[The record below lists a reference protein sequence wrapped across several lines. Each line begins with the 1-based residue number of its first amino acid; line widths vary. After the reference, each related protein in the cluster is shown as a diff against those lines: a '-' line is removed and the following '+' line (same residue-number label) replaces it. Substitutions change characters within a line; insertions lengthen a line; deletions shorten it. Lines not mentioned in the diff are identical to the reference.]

1 LPAVVALLF
10 FAFIFS
16 YYPFREKLQFDSDEG
31 LNLMR
36 SMLVTLG
43 HPLYSEVSSD
53 QPPLFTQMLALLF
66 RLTGFE
72 VNPARFLVLL
82 FAALVVWSGAQFLEI
97 TWGHLAAILFLP
109 LAIMLPQYLRL
120 STSVMIGVPSVALA
134 AVSMVFVV
142 FWHKQHRDLWL
153 ALSGFAL
160 ALSVLIKLFTGF
172 LAPILLVGITM
183 PAYMQRRGERLSW
196 RVLQPA
202 MLWSLCFGGLGLVLG
217 LALVGPQ
224 NMWSIIYPH
233 VAAPTTD
240 WLQGGAYTLLVLRR
254 RKLHIQA
261 DLLVP
266 IAHWITPEVET
277 RRFDTRFLAAA
288 LPAGQDV
295 DAHVT
300 ETDSARWM
308 APGDALAEHRRG
320 ALAMLPPTV
329 AVLTDLAGQ
338 RSVGDAL
345 NWARTREVVPLMPR
359 AQVSGEDLTWVLVHA
374 YTGEVLSVAEQPA
387 GSEERG
393 TR

>member
-1 LPAVVALLF
+1 MVLEMPPELVQRARLLAQGGPWEPPESQDAATIVLLRDGAAGLEALLMRRPDSMA
-10 FAFIFS
+10 FAPGMHVFPGGRVDLDQDSQPTIQGTVRAGAWTD
-16 YYPFREKLQFDSDEG
+16 PALARALIVAGVRETFEEAG
-31 LNLMR
+31 
-36 SMLVTLG
+36 V
-43 HPLYSEVSSD
+43 
-53 QPPLFTQMLALLF
+53 MLAVD
-66 RLTGFE
+66 RSGRPATPDDSWARDRQASEMAGGF
-72 VNPARFLVLL
+72 
-82 FAALVVWSGAQFLEI
+82 
-97 TWGHLAAILFLP
+97 
-109 LAIMLPQYLRL
+109 
-120 STSVMIGVPSVALA
+120 PS
-134 AVSMVFVV
+134 
-142 FWHKQHRDLWL
+142 
-153 ALSGFAL
+153 
-160 ALSVLIKLFTGF
+160 
-172 LAPILLVGITM
+172 
-183 PAYMQRRGERLSW
+183 
-196 RVLQPA
+196 
-202 MLWSLCFGGLGLVLG
+202 
-217 LALVGPQ
+217 
-224 NMWSIIYPH
+224 
-233 VAAPTTD
+233 
-240 WLQGGAYTLLVLRR
+240 VLRR

-329 AVLTDLAGQ
+329 AVLADLAGQ